1 MKFYILD
8 VFAEEKYAGNQLAVI
23 RGNPSTEQMHTLAR
37 EMNYSETTFITS
49 DVPEDGGYNTRIFTP
64 ASELQFAGHPTL
76 GTAYVVREEII
87 GEPVEEVV
95 LNEGVGQIPVEF
107 AEDGVLWM
115 TQQQPQF
122 GTVFKRKKIA
132 KILSLLPDEIDND
145 FPIQEVS
152 TGLPFIMVPLKTMKS
167 VKRAQVK
174 VKRFKKLLAETE
186 TMLGADALFVFCPH
200 TEDPDNDIHARCF
213 VHLHGIPEDPA
224 TGSANGNFAAYLVKH
239 HYYGGTL
246 IDIRVEQG
254 YEIQRP
260 SLLHLRASEDDGQFD
275 IRVGGHVQL
284 VARGEL
290 V

>member
-8 VFAEEKYAGNQLAVI
+8 VFAEDKYAGNQLAVI
-23 RGNPSTEQMHTLAR
+23 RGNPTTEEMHALTR

-49 DVPEDGGYNTRIFTP
+49 DLPEDGGYNTRIFTP

-87 GEPVEEVV
+87 GEPLEEIV

-115 TQQQPQF
+115 TQKQPQF
-122 GTVFKRKKIA
+122 GTVFKPKKIA
-132 KILSLLPDEIDND
+132 KILSLLPDEIDKD

-152 TGLPFIMVPLKTMKS
+152 TGLPFIMVPLKTIKA
-167 VKRAQVK
+167 VKRAKVK
-174 VKRFKKLLAETE
+174 VKRLQKLLAEKDTI
-186 TMLGADALFVFCPH
+186 LGADALFVFCPH
-200 TEDPDNDIHARCF
+200 AEDAANDIHARCF

-239 HYYGGTL
+239 RYYGGTS

-260 SLLHLRASEDDGQFD
+260 
-275 IRVGGHVQL
+275 
-284 VARGEL
+284 
-290 V
+290 

>member
-8 VFAEEKYAGNQLAVI
+8 VFAEDKYAGNQLAVI
-23 RGNPSTEQMHTLAR
+23 RGNPTTQEMHALTR

-49 DVPEDGGYNTRIFTP
+49 DLPEDGGYNTRIFTP

-87 GEPVEEVV
+87 GEPLEEIV

-115 TQQQPQF
+115 TQKQPQF
-122 GTVFKRKKIA
+122 GTVFKPKKMA
-132 KILSLLPDEIDND
+132 KILSLLPDEIDKD

-152 TGLPFIMVPLKTMKS
+152 TGLPFIMVPLKTIKA
-167 VKRAQVK
+167 VKRAKVK
-174 VKRFKKLLAETE
+174 VKRLQKLLAEKDTI
-186 TMLGADALFVFCPH
+186 LGADALFVFCPH
-200 TEDPDNDIHARCF
+200 AEDADNDIHARCF

-239 HYYGGTL
+239 RYYGGTS

-260 SLLHLRASEDDGQFD
+260 SLLYLRASEDDGQFE
-275 IRVGGHVQL
+275 IRVGGRVQL